1 MGCRPLKLWTKNK
14 EMVPLENRI
23 DYLKRINENSKLK
36 AFNNLLLGQDFAF
49 SNHQDLNETEEI
61 YFGLL
66 KAIQSSSR
74 SDFEKFYNIKSKSK
88 PNKDSHAP
96 FVNDDF
102 LIFALILGVVKFG
115 KDKTW
120 LSYIL
125 SIRNRS
131 PLTITFENILNENY
145 FSTSNLPEIVL
156 MFLQIINEELISDK
170 LVNFTFKKITENV
183 GLFESRSDFQIIC
196 SLRAYDLMLTLKE
209 LTDTSELDLFKKF
222 NDKFV
227 KRIHYLLWI
236 IQLVLFASLIY
247 ILLNLPEY
255 KPEVI
260 KFIDKYNYVFTIF
273 GALGLSL
280 LGNLIPI
287 FKDKSQ
293 EAIMRVLGYPK
304 ELIKR
309 K

>member
-1 MGCRPLKLWTKNK
+1 M
-14 EMVPLENRI
+14 I
-23 DYLKRINENSKLK
+23 
-36 AFNNLLLGQDFAF
+36 
-49 SNHQDLNETEEI
+49 
-61 YFGLL
+61 
-66 KAIQSSSR
+66 
-74 SDFEKFYNIKSKSK
+74 
-88 PNKDSHAP
+88 
-96 FVNDDF
+96 
-102 LIFALILGVVKFG
+102 
-115 KDKTW
+115 
-120 LSYIL
+120 
-125 SIRNRS
+125 
-131 PLTITFENILNENY
+131 
-145 FSTSNLPEIVL
+145 
-156 MFLQIINEELISDK
+156 
-170 LVNFTFKKITENV
+170 
-183 GLFESRSDFQIIC
+183 
-196 SLRAYDLMLTLKE
+196 LTLKE

-227 KRIHYLLWI
+227 KRIHYLSWI

-293 EAIMRVLGYPK
+293 EGIMRVLGYPK